1 MLKELKKPF
10 TFFAILLIFL
20 LIVILPAL
28 ALNKPP
34 ATGGTLPSFELT
46 VPQNQT
52 EKSYLG
58 ISGGGQFTVPQIKAE
73 AVIIEVFSMY

>member
-1 MLKELKKPF
+1 MLGELKKLAI
-10 TFFAILLIFL
+10 FFAVLTILLVLAIHP
-20 LIVILPAL
+20 VM

-34 ATGGTLPSFELT
+34 PTGGTLPPFELA
-46 VPQNQT
+46 VPQDAA

-58 ISGGGQFTVPQIKAE
+58 LAGSGQFTVPQIKAE

>member
-1 MLKELKKPF
+1 MLGELKKS
-10 TFFAILLIFL
+10 TFFAVLTILLL
-20 LIVILPAL
+20 LAIHPVM

-34 ATGGTLPSFELT
+34 PTGGTLPPFELA
-46 VPQNQT
+46 VPQDAA

-58 ISGGGQFTVPQIKAE
+58 LSGSGQFAVPEIKAQ